1 MGGGVTEH
9 PVVSSLVR
17 VAKPLARLVALA
29 LVAASVAVP
38 SPARAT
44 EPGFATAE
52 VAATAYFPQLE
63 HNVADVVGTFPDG
76 ESYAANFLQ
85 NFEQTGGVER
95 WGYPTSAIFEE
106 TPGTLTQYY
115 QRGAIDWR
123 PPPSGGAHTFLR
135 RLAWDYLGGGLGGSI
150 DQGVEPVL
158 TNPNPGEEF
167 GPWGHKVANVSVEGV
182 EIGFADFFHRLGG
195 VDSFGFPKTDARRDD
210 HPQAVLHDPTR
221 SVDSRIRQ
229 YFQAAVLEYHPES
242 SHAPVKLRLVGD
254 TLRDSRYPDDAWRRY
269 LAFGPEEPFAVGDG
283 IEMKLPKRLGPHGS
297 SVDDVAAFLEPSLL
311 RVETDLGC
319 GAGFFVTESGYVV
332 TTWNLAGSALTIH
345 VSNSRGYVAGAQL
358 ITGNAELNV
367 ALLKVPGDNHIP
379 VIWGDSSELDAQVEL
394 VGMGYDSAQ
403 VGNVGGIGCQSEPTT
418 TTITLRDTSVLRWQ
432 GIRPRINVGHIGGP
446 VASRAGQVVG
456 VMTTRYAGVGTID
469 DMIPTAEAQ
478 PFVATWLDG
487 LSRGDTPTLPYR
499 KRFDRIVLAERDR
512 MTCPGS
518 PDTPGT
524 IWVDGSQIDLT
535 ATVELNPNGGA
546 AGLLRF
552 SPEEYVGSNLYD
564 YIYFR
569 TSTAGREVDN
579 LSWIRYSFGSYST
592 IREGGHTVIA
602 SGRPFHIRFIYESGS
617 IVLYINGKIEHT
629 ESGLPYGESIT
640 LGLEC
645 LAATGSPAMHY
656 HDVRITGFLWPEI
669 W

>member
-1 MGGGVTEH
+1 MSQH
-9 PVVSSLVR
+9 PAVSPFAFAVKPIAR
-17 VAKPLARLVALA
+17 VLA
-29 LVAASVAVP
+29 LVFIVAAVATP
-38 SPARAT
+38 SPAHAV
-44 EPGFATAE
+44 EPALATAE
-52 VAATAYFPQLE
+52 VAANNYFPELE
-63 HNVADVVGTFPDG
+63 HNVADVVGTFTG
-76 ESYAANFLQ
+76 GASFAANFLA

-115 QRGAIDWR
+115 QRGVIDWR
-123 PPPSGGAHTFLR
+123 PPLSGGAHTFLR
-135 RLAWDYLGGGLGGSI
+135 RLAWDYLGGGLGGSV
-150 DQGVEPVL
+150 DQGVEPGL
-158 TNPNPGEEF
+158 TNDNPGEGF

-182 EIGFADFFHRLGG
+182 EIGFADYFHRLGG

-210 HPQAVLHDPTR
+210 HPQTVLHDPTR

-478 PFVATWLDG
+478 PFVATWLDE
-487 LSRGDTPTLPYR
+487 LSRGETPTLPYR

-518 PDTPGT
+518 PDAPGA
-524 IWVDGSQIDLT
+524 IWVEGSQIELT
-535 ATVELNPNGGA
+535 ATVELKHKRGP

-552 SPEEYVGSNLYD
+552 TAEDYVGSSQHD
-564 YIYFR
+564 FVYFR
-569 TSTAGREVDN
+569 AFASGRDFGN
-579 LSWIRYSFGSYST
+579 LEWIRLKSGSYT
-592 IREGGHTVIA
+592 TLREGRHADIA

-617 IVLYINGKIEHT
+617 VVLYINGKIAHT

-640 LGLEC
+640 LSLEC
-645 LAATGSPAMHY
+645 LAATGSPDMYY